1 MKRAIKLLSILI
13 LGLLLFV
20 WIIHEPLPK
29 GNSNTEADTLAHKM
43 LNALNYQ
50 KYKDT
55 QFIEWTYRNGSNQY
69 KWDKENGVVEVKWD
83 DYVVQLNLVDT
94 KNSKVTKSGKH
105 ISHQKE
111 NKAVAKALKMFN
123 NDSFWLVAPYKMFDA
138 GTTRSI
144 VILDDGSSG
153 LLVSYSKG
161 GTTPGDHY
169 LWKLNSGGFPNS
181 FKMWV
186 KIIPIGGIEATW
198 DDWKVMESGAYLPQ
212 SHQLGPLTLG
222 MGAIK
227 GYN

>member
-1 MKRAIKLLSILI
+1 MKRAIKLLSILV
-13 LGLLLFV
+13 LGLLLFA

-29 GNSNTEADTLAHKM
+29 GNSNAEADTLAHKM
-43 LNALNYQ
+43 LNALHYQ

-55 QFIEWTYRNGSNQY
+55 QYIEWTYRNGANQY

-83 DYVVQLNLVDT
+83 DYVVLLNLVDT
-94 KNSKVTKSGKH
+94 KNSKVTKSGKR

-123 NDSFWLVAPYKMFDA
+123 NDSFWLVAPYKVFDA
-138 GTTRSI
+138 GTKRSI
-144 VILDDGSSG
+144 VALDDGSSG

-169 LWKLNSGGFPNS
+169 LWRLNPDGFPNS

>member
-1 MKRAIKLLSILI
+1 MKRILKVIGI
-13 LGLLLFV
+13 LFLGGLLFL
-20 WIIHEPLPK
+20 WYIHEPLPEE
-29 GNSNTEADTLAHKM
+29 NSSAQADMLAHKM
-43 LNALNYQ
+43 LNALDYQ
-50 KYKDT
+50 RYKNT
-55 QFIEWTYRNGSNQY
+55 RFLEWSYRNGANQY

-83 DYVVQLNLVDT
+83 EFLVLLDLVNT
-94 KNSKVTKSGKH
+94 TRSKVMKSGKS
-105 ISHQKE
+105 ISQQKE
-111 NKAVAKALKMFN
+111 SNEIAKALKMFN
-123 NDSFWLVAPYKMFDA
+123 NDSFWLVAPYKVFDK

-144 VILDDGSSG
+144 VMLDDGSQG
-153 LLVSYSKG
+153 LLVSYSQG

-169 LWKLNSGGFPNS
+169 LWKLNPDGFPNS

-212 SHQLGPLTLG
+212 SHQLGPLTLD